1 MDNIDRKI
9 LRELQ
14 KNGRI
19 TMTELSERVSLT
31 KTPCIE
37 RVRRLEKAKI
47 VTGYTAQL
55 APEKLDAGHIA
66 FVQVTLNDT
75 TTQALQEFNLA
86 VQQTPQ
92 IQSCHMI
99 AGNFD
104 YLLKV
109 RTKDVNDY
117 RQFLGTTI
125 AQLPK
130 VQQTSTFIVME
141 TVSDRTTFNVPES

>member
-1 MDNIDRKI
+1 MDKIDQKI

-14 KNGRI
+14 KDGRI

-47 VTGYTAQL
+47 IKGYMAQL

-86 VQQTPQ
+86 VQRTPQ

-141 TVSDRTTFNVPES
+141 TVSDRTTVNVPDS

>member
-141 TVSDRTTFNVPES
+141 TVSDRTTFSVPES

>member
-14 KNGRI
+14 QNARV
-19 TMTELSERVSLT
+19 TMTELANRVGLT

-37 RVRRLEKAKI
+37 RLKRLEARGVIK
-47 VTGYTAQL
+47 GYGAQL
-55 APEKLDAGHIA
+55 DPEHLEAGHIA
-66 FVQVTLNDT
+66 FVQVTLST
-75 TTQALQEFNLA
+75 TTTAALQEFNLA
-86 VQQTPQ
+86 VREIPQ
-92 IQSCHMI
+92 IQACHMI
-99 AGNFD
+99 AANFD

-109 RTKDVNDY
+109 RTKDVAEY
-117 RQFLGTTI
+117 RHFLGTTI

-141 TVSDRTTFNVPES
+141 SVVDRLTFEIATP

>member
-1 MDNIDRKI
+1 
-9 LRELQ
+9 
-14 KNGRI
+14 
-19 TMTELSERVSLT
+19 MTELAERVSLT
-31 KTPCIE
+31 KTPCVE

-47 VTGYTAQL
+47 ITGYRAEL
-55 APEKLDAGHIA
+55 SPEKLDAGHIA
-66 FVQVTLNDT
+66 FVQVTLSDT
-75 TTQALQEFNLA
+75 TTMALQEFNLA
-86 VQQTPQ
+86 VQRTPQ

-109 RTKDVNDY
+109 RTKDVNEY

-141 TVSDRTTFNVPES
+141 AVCDRTTVNIKDN